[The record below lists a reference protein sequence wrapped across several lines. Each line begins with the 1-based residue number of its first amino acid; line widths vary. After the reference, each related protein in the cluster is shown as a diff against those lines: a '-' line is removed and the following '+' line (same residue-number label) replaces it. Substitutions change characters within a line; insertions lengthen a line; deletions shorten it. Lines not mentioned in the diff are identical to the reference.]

1 MPIDRDKALR
11 ADPSV
16 REIRWTTRD
25 VLLYHLSL
33 GAGAAAATDPEP
45 HLTYEK
51 GLTVLPTFALVA
63 GTGISAGE
71 APAPGVEMPGI
82 DVDLRA
88 VLHAGQGLEVHRPLP
103 AAGTATLR
111 SRVAEVWDKGKAALV
126 VLESAATGP
135 DGAPVWTTTTRI
147 WARGEGGFSQD
158 TGHGS
163 EPGPGPEERWA
174 APDRPADTVL
184 TTATTPQQALW
195 YRLNGDLNPLHADP
209 AFARAA
215 GFERPILHG
224 LASYGLVAKALVDG
238 VLDGDVTRLTGLAV
252 RFAGPLVPGES
263 ITTSV
268 WRDGPPAD
276 DGTERLL
283 LHAACPERDGAPVL
297 THATATV
304 RS

>member
-1 MPIDRDKALR
+1 MPIDRDKALN
-11 ADPSV
+11 ADPGV
-16 REIRWTTRD
+16 REIGWTTRD

-33 GAGAAAATDPEP
+33 GAGAAAATDPEL

-63 GTGISAGE
+63 GTGISAGQ

-88 VLHAGQGLEVHRPLP
+88 VLHAGQGLTVHRPLP

-135 DGAPVWTTTTRI
+135 DGEPLWTTTTGI
-147 WARGEGGFSQD
+147 WVRGEGGF
-158 TGHGS
+158 GG
-163 EPGPGPEERWA
+163 EPGPEERWR
-174 APDRPADTVL
+174 APDRAPDAVL

-209 AFARAA
+209 AFARSA
-215 GFERPILHG
+215 GFEQPVLHG
-224 LASYGLVAKALVDG
+224 LASYGLLAKALVDG
-238 VLDGDVTRLTGLAV
+238 VLDGDVTRLTGLTV

-268 WRDGPPAD
+268 WRDAAPAD
-276 DGTERLL
+276 EGTERLL
-283 LHAACPERDGAPVL
+283 LHAACPDRDGAPVL